1 MSSSTQLVPDIESLG
16 QMLRHARREQGL
28 TQVQAAALCA
38 VSPRLWNET
47 ERGKR
52 QQLGLDTV
60 LRMLQTMGLDLMVAT
75 RHSSVQERTRGSNE

>member
-1 MSSSTQLVPDIESLG
+1 MANSAQLILDLESLG
-16 QMLRHARREQGL
+16 QAIRHARREEGL

-52 QQLGLDTV
+52 RQLGLEAV

-75 RHSSVQERTRGSNE
+75 RRLQVEERNPK

>member
-1 MSSSTQLVPDIESLG
+1 MAGTSQLVPDLERLG
-16 QMLRHARREQGL
+16 QLLRDARREQGL

-60 LRMLQTMGLDLMVAT
+60 LRMLQTMGLDLLVASRRAQREEPT
-75 RHSSVQERTRGSNE
+75 PRSNP

>member
-1 MSSSTQLVPDIESLG
+1 MASSAQLVPDIETLG
-16 QMLRHARREQGL
+16 QMLRRARREQGL
-28 TQVQAAALCA
+28 TQVQAAELCA

-60 LRMLQTMGLDLMVAT
+60 FRMLQTMGLDLMVAT
-75 RHSSVQERTRGSNE
+75 RSDVAERAPRADA

>member
-1 MSSSTQLVPDIESLG
+1 MASSAQLVLDLETLG
-16 QMLRHARREQGL
+16 QLIRHARREQGL

-75 RHSSVQERTRGSNE
+75 RHSSEQVRTHGSDE

>member
-1 MSSSTQLVPDIESLG
+1 MTFPAQLLPDRESLG
-16 QMLRHARREQGL
+16 QVIRHARREQGL
-28 TQVQAAALCA
+28 TQAQAAALCA

-60 LRMLQTMGLDLMVAT
+60 FRMLQTMGLDLMVAT
-75 RHSSVQERTRGSNE
+75 RRLHAEERAPRPSA